1 VPKHGFSNAPF
12 RTEYDVANVQR
23 LQHLV
28 DAGRLSAGDAV
39 TPAVLSDL
47 GLVQNQDCVKI
58 LGDGSIST
66 SLDVSAHAFSASAR
80 EKIEAAG
87 GTATALDD

>member
-28 DAGRLSAGDAV
+28 DEGRLSAGDAV
-39 TPAVLSDL
+39 TPAVLADL
-47 GLVQNQDCVKI
+47 GLVQNEDSVKV

-87 GTATALDD
+87 GTATALDK